1 MQVRSHGRGELRCV
15 HRSSTVP
22 NPSTG
27 SVSGLSAAGCWGKR
41 CQYDI
46 ATSAALAVFL
56 DAVIEE
62 HLIGPFVGTLRST
75 APNQVV
81 DAHPDRRSP

>member
-1 MQVRSHGRGELRCV
+1 MQVRSRGGGALCCV
-15 HRSSTVP
+15 HRPSTAP

-46 ATSAALAVFL
+46 ATSAALALFL
-56 DAVIEE
+56 DAVIER
-62 HLIGPFVGTLRST
+62 LIGHSWEPFGPQLLIKW
-75 APNQVV
+75 
-81 DAHPDRRSP
+81 